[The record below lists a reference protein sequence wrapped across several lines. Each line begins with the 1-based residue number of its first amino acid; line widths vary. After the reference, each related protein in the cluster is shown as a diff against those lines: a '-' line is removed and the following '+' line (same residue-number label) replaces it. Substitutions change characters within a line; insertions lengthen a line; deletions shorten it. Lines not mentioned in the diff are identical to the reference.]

1 MMLTKPLS
9 EHTMAGYHQDAQ
21 REQEREKIFREWM
34 TTRVDTIHSRVS
46 ASDVL
51 ERYGVKLRY
60 SGGRAEQM
68 FCPFHG
74 NTRTPAAR
82 YHPRDPRSPDHV
94 WCFVCNERWD
104 CIALFRKFENQTSEK
119 FSAVLRGLER
129 AYGIVI
135 PESPPVLDNEPE
147 DHERQE
153 IEEMFAVCE
162 RSLRAYKRA
171 FDMNGYLMV
180 GSILDR
186 LRWQFDN
193 GKVLTPSARTVLHRV
208 LAKIKAKAIVCPG
221 D

>member
-1 MMLTKPLS
+1 
-9 EHTMAGYHQDAQ
+9 MATYRDDAQ
-21 REQEREKIFREWM
+21 RDHDREKIFRDWM
-34 TTRVDTIHSRVS
+34 QARIETIHQRVS

-51 ERYGVKLRY
+51 SRYGTKLRY
-60 SGGRAEQM
+60 SGGRPEQM

-82 YHPRDPRSPDHV
+82 YHPRDVRSPDHV

-104 CIALFRKFENQTSEK
+104 CIALFKKFENLTSEK

-129 AYGIVI
+129 AYGIMP
-135 PESPPVLDNEPE
+135 PESPPVLDDEPD

-153 IEEMFAVCE
+153 IDELFETCDFRLKKARKAFEMKSF
-162 RSLRAYKRA
+162 
-171 FDMNGYLMV
+171 FTV

-193 GKVLTPSARTVLHRV
+193 GTVLAPTARATLRKVLD
-208 LAKIKAKAIVCPG
+208 KIGEKVRACPA

>member
-1 MMLTKPLS
+1 
-9 EHTMAGYHQDAQ
+9 MAYRDDAQ
-21 REQEREKIFREWM
+21 RDFDREKIFRDWM
-34 TTRVDTIHSRVS
+34 EARVQAVHQRVS

-51 ERYGVKLRY
+51 SRYGVKLRY

-82 YHPRDPRSPDHV
+82 YHPSDPRSPDHV

-104 CIALFRKFENQTSEK
+104 CIALYRKFENLGNDK
-119 FSAVLRGLER
+119 FSAVLRSLER
-129 AYGIVI
+129 AYGIMP
-135 PESPPVLDNEPE
+135 PESPPVLDDEPD
-147 DHERQE
+147 DHERAE
-153 IEEMFAVCE
+153 VEMEFAVAE
-162 RSLRAYKRA
+162 SRLMRARKA
-171 FDMNGYLMV
+171 FDMKGYLTV

-193 GKVLTPSARTVLHRV
+193 GKVLAPTVRATLHRV
-208 LAKIKAKAIVCPG
+208 LDKIGEKVRACPA